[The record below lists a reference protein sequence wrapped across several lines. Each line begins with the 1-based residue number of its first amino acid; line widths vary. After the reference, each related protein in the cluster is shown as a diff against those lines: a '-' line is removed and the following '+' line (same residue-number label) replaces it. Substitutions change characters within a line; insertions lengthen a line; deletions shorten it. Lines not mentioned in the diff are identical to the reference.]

1 MSDMRGY
8 VLGRLA
14 SGIVVIFL
22 ALTAVF
28 FMVRL
33 SGDPVL
39 LFAPMDTSRSNLEE
53 IRERMGFNDPLAVQ
67 YARFVGDAV
76 QGDFGQSTRERRPAT
91 TVVIERLPATLQ
103 LGGAALLISVVVGI
117 PLGVLSA
124 TRHGSGW
131 DKFARLIS
139 VGGQAI
145 PGFWLGLLL
154 ILFFSV
160 QLKWLPTSG
169 RGGLDNIILP
179 SVTLAALSTAR
190 YARLTRST
198 MLDVLGQ
205 DYIRTARAKGLGGQT
220 VLWGHALKNASI
232 SLITMT
238 GLEIGRLIEGAVI
251 VEQVFAWPGMGRVT
265 VQALLNRD
273 FAVVM
278 AAVVMFAAM
287 YTLAN
292 LLADLAYGWANP
304 QVRF

>member
-1 MSDMRGY
+1 MNGY
-8 VLGRLA
+8 VLGRLG
-14 SGIVVIFL
+14 SGLVVIFL

-28 FMVRL
+28 FMLRL

-39 LFAPMDTSRSNLEE
+39 LFAPMDTSKTDIEA
-53 IRERMGFNDPLAVQ
+53 IRERMGFNDPIPVQ
-67 YARFVGDAV
+67 YARFMTDAV
-76 QGDFGQSTRERRPAT
+76 QGDFGESTRERRPAIE
-91 TVVIERLPATLQ
+91 VVLERLPATLQ
-103 LGGAALLISVVVGI
+103 LGGLAFLISIVVGI
-117 PLGVLSA
+117 PLGILSA
-124 TRHGSGW
+124 TRHGSIW
-131 DKFARLIS
+131 DKLARVIAVL
-139 VGGQAI
+139 GQAI

-154 ILFFSV
+154 MLFFAV
-160 QLKWLPTSG
+160 RLNWLPTSG
-169 RGGLDNIILP
+169 RGGLSHLILP
-179 SVTLAALSTAR
+179 AVTLSALSIAR

-205 DYIRTARAKGLGGQT
+205 DYMRTARAKGLSGN
-220 VLWGHALKNASI
+220 VILWRHALKNASV

-278 AAVVMFAAM
+278 AAVVLFAAM

-292 LLADLAYGWANP
+292 LLADLAYGWVNP
-304 QVRF
+304 QVKLR

>member
-1 MSDMRGY
+1 MKAY
-8 VLGRLA
+8 VLGRLV
-14 SGIVVIFL
+14 SGAIVVLL

-28 FMVRL
+28 FMLRL

-39 LFAPMDTSRSNLEE
+39 LFAPMDTSPEGLQE

-67 YARFVGDAV
+67 YARFVGDAL
-76 QGDFGQSTRERRPAT
+76 QGDFGDSTRERRPAME
-91 TVVIERLPATLQ
+91 VVLERLPATLQ
-103 LGGAALLISVVVGI
+103 LGGLALLISVVVGL
-117 PLGVLSA
+117 PLGILSA

-131 DKFARLIS
+131 DTLARVIA
-139 VGGQAI
+139 VAGQAI

-160 QLKWLPTSG
+160 RLNWLPTSG
-169 RGGLDNIILP
+169 RGGLDHMILP
-179 SVTLAALSTAR
+179 AVTLAALSTAR

-205 DYIRTARAKGLGGQT
+205 DYIRTAKAKGLGGQA
-220 VLWGHALKNASI
+220 VLWRHALKNASI

-278 AAVVMFAAM
+278 AAVVLFAAM
-287 YTLAN
+287 YTVAN

-304 QVRF
+304 QVRP

>member
-1 MSDMRGY
+1 MKGY
-8 VLGRLA
+8 LLARLV
-14 SGIVVIFL
+14 SGAIVVFI

-28 FMVRL
+28 FMLRL

-39 LFAPMDTSRSNLEE
+39 LFAPMDTTRADLQE
-53 IRERMGFNDPLAVQ
+53 IRERMGFDDPLVIQ
-67 YARFVGDAV
+67 YARFMGDAV
-76 QGDFGQSTRERRPAT
+76 QGDFGESTRERRSAT
-91 TVVIERLPATLQ
+91 EVVIERLPATLQ
-103 LGGAALLISVVVGI
+103 LGGLALLISVVVGI
-117 PLGVLSA
+117 PLGILSA

-131 DKFARLIS
+131 DTFARIIS
-139 VGGQAI
+139 VLGQAI

-154 ILFFSV
+154 ILLFAV
-160 QLKWLPTSG
+160 QLGWLPTSG
-169 RGGLDNIILP
+169 RGGPSHIILP
-179 SVTLAALSTAR
+179 AVTLAALSTAR

-205 DYIRTARAKGLGGQT
+205 DYIRTAKAKGLGGRI
-220 VLWGHALKNASI
+220 VLWRHALKNASI

-278 AAVVMFAAM
+278 AAVVLFAVM

-292 LLADLAYGWANP
+292 LLADVAYGWANP
-304 QVRF
+304 QVRL

>member
-1 MSDMRGY
+1 MKGY

-14 SGIVVIFL
+14 SGLIVIFL

-39 LFAPMDTSRSNLEE
+39 LFAPMDTSRTNLEE
-53 IRERMGFNDPLAVQ
+53 IRERMGFNDPLVVQ

-76 QGDFGQSTRERRPAT
+76 QGDFGESARERRPAT
-91 TVVIERLPATLQ
+91 EVVLERLPATLQ
-103 LGGAALLISVVVGI
+103 LGGVALVISVVVGI
-117 PLGVLSA
+117 PLGILSA

-131 DKFARLIS
+131 DTLARVIA
-139 VGGQAI
+139 VAGQAI

-160 QLKWLPTSG
+160 RLNWLPTSG
-169 RGGLDNIILP
+169 RGGLDHIILP
-179 SVTLAALSTAR
+179 AVTLAALSTAR

-205 DYIRTARAKGLGGQT
+205 DYIRTAQAKGLGGQT
-220 VLWGHALKNASI
+220 ILWRHALKNASV

-278 AAVVMFAAM
+278 AAVVLFAAM

-292 LLADLAYGWANP
+292 LLADMAYGWANP
-304 QVRF
+304 QVRL

>member
-1 MSDMRGY
+1 MSGY
-8 VLGRLA
+8 IFGRLLSA
-14 SGIVVIFL
+14 AVVIFL
-22 ALTAVF
+22 ATTAVF

-39 LFAPMDTSRSNLEE
+39 LFAPMDTSRKDLGE
-53 IRERMGFNDPLAVQ
+53 IRERMGFDDPLAVQ

-76 QGDFGQSTRERRPAT
+76 QGDFGESTRERRPAID
-91 TVVIERLPATLQ
+91 VVLERLPATLQ
-103 LGGAALLISVVVGI
+103 LGGTALLISLVVGI
-117 PLGVLSA
+117 PLGILSA
-124 TRHGSGW
+124 THHGSVW
-131 DKFARLIS
+131 DKLARLIS
-139 VGGQAI
+139 VAGQAI

-160 QLKWLPTSG
+160 RLSWLPTSG
-169 RGGLDNIILP
+169 RGGLEHLILP
-179 SVTLAALSTAR
+179 AVTLAALSTAR

-205 DYIRTARAKGLGGQT
+205 DYIRTAQAKGLGGRA

-265 VQALLNRD
+265 IQALLNRD

-278 AAVVMFAAM
+278 AAVVLFAAM

-292 LLADLAYGWANP
+292 FLADLAYGWANP
-304 QVRF
+304 QVRL